1 MPRLLESLQIKI
13 GNPLEN
19 EMMSIKDE
27 QELVASCKPCPPSSS
42 PKPVVIGSALPNS
55 EKIQKFARTDPN
67 WNVPF
72 VTDEDNF
79 PGWPLALGVALAAM
93 LACWGLF
100 HLLLWL
106 GRV

>member
-1 MPRLLESLQIKI
+1 MKI
-13 GNPLEN
+13 GNQPEN

-100 HLLLWL
+100 YLAIWL
-106 GRV
+106 GGL